1 MLIFAFFDES
11 VILVIGLI
19 FSFALVDVLAAALE
33 AVAVAVAVAVG
44 AVTILDAAMA
54 GLTADAFDCM
64 TLVVLTGF
72 EAGSFRLS
80 AF

>member
-19 FSFALVDVLAAALE
+19 FSFALVDVLAAAL
-33 AVAVAVAVAVG
+33 VAVAVAVAVG